1 MAYFKNLIAE
11 SILEVPE
18 DQVETYVRFPEVY
31 ALCGINGNVI
41 EEAEVVET
49 PEAEAPKAE
58 APKATK
64 KNTAKEEKAPE
75 AGVVETPEAEAPK
88 AEAVVEER

>member
-11 SILEVPE
+11 TILEVPE
-18 DQVETYVRFPEVY
+18 DQVETYLEYSDRY
-31 ALCGINGNVI
+31 ALCDINGNVI
-41 EEAEVVET
+41 AEAEV
-49 PEAEAPKAE
+49 AEALKAE

-75 AGVVETPEAEAPK
+75 AEVAEELK

>member
-31 ALCGINGNVI
+31 ALCDINGNI
-41 EEAEVVET
+41 IAEAEVAEA

-58 APKATK
+58 KATK
-64 KNTAKEEKAPE
+64 KTPAKEEKAPE
-75 AGVVETPEAEAPK
+75 AEVAEAPK

>member
-11 SILEVPE
+11 TVLEVPE
-18 DQVETYVRFPEVY
+18 DQVDTYLEYSDRY
-31 ALCGINGNVI
+31 ALCDINGNVI
-41 EEAEVVET
+41 AEAEEV
-49 PEAEAPKAE
+49 E

-75 AGVVETPEAEAPK
+75 AEVAEAPK

>member
-31 ALCGINGNVI
+31 ALCDINGNVI
-41 EEAEVVET
+41 AEAEVVET
-49 PEAEAPKAE
+49 PVAE

-75 AGVVETPEAEAPK
+75 AEVAEK

>member
-11 SILEVPE
+11 TVLEVE
-18 DQVETYVRFPEVY
+18 DDQVDTYLEYSDRY
-31 ALCGINGNVI
+31 APCDINGNVI
-41 EEAEVVET
+41 AEAEVVET
-49 PEAEAPKAE
+49 PVAE

-75 AGVVETPEAEAPK
+75 AEVAEKAEAPK

>member
-11 SILEVPE
+11 TVLEVE
-18 DQVETYVRFPEVY
+18 DDQVDTYLEYSDRY
-31 ALCGINGNVI
+31 ALCDINGNVI
-41 EEAEVVET
+41 AEAEV
-49 PEAEAPKAE
+49 AE

-64 KNTAKEEKAPE
+64 KNTAKEEKVPE
-75 AGVVETPEAEAPK
+75 TEVAEVAEAPK

>member
-11 SILEVPE
+11 TILEVPE
-18 DQVETYVRFPEVY
+18 DQVDTYLEYSDRY
-31 ALCGINGNVI
+31 ALCDINGNVI
-41 EEAEVVET
+41 AEAEVVET
-49 PEAEAPKAE
+49 PEAE

-75 AGVVETPEAEAPK
+75 AEVAEKAEAPK

>member
-11 SILEVPE
+11 TVLEVE
-18 DQVETYVRFPEVY
+18 DDQVDTYLEYSDRY
-31 ALCGINGNVI
+31 ALCDINGNVI
-41 EEAEVVET
+41 AEAEVAET
-49 PEAEAPKAE
+49 PVAE

-75 AGVVETPEAEAPK
+75 AEVAEKAEAPK

>member
-11 SILEVPE
+11 TILEVPE
-18 DQVETYVRFPEVY
+18 DQVDTYLEYSDRY
-31 ALCGINGNVI
+31 ALCDINGNI
-41 EEAEVVET
+41 IAEAEVAEAPV
-49 PEAEAPKAE
+49 AEAPKT
-58 APKATK
+58 TK

-75 AGVVETPEAEAPK
+75 AEVAEKAEEPK